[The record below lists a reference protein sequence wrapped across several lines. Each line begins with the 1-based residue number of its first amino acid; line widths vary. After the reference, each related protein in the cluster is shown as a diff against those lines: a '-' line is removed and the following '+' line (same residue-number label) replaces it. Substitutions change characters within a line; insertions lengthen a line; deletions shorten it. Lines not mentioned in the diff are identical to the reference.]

1 MLELKKRIHLLG
13 NLRFFQLRFVS
24 LFLWFRLK
32 GQLTTVLCTFLYTRV
47 KCKVETQVCV
57 RFGLHKIINKDIVF
71 DEAIMLKKKVK
82 QHTSAKDVVK
92 LMNQVIFEEKHP
104 PTRTQTQGE
113 E

>member
-1 MLELKKRIHLLG
+1 MQSRNTSVCLLQ
-13 NLRFFQLRFVS
+13 NPKSIVTL
-24 LFLWFRLK
+24 
-32 GQLTTVLCTFLYTRV
+32 
-47 KCKVETQVCV
+47 VETQVCV